1 MIRYLL
7 LGLGLTFAAFGLSE
21 AVGKLLETREMIWL
35 WASLGAVAV
44 VGMLLSQC
52 SRE

>member
-7 LGLGLTFAAFGLSE
+7 LGLAMTFATFGLSE

-35 WASLGAVAV
+35 LASLGAVAV
-44 VGMLLSQC
+44 LGMLLSQC